1 MEDNWEVE
9 QKYTLNNEADVLNGL
24 ASLGFVEHKVE
35 EHCDLY
41 FRHPCRDFRATDEAF
56 RLRRVNENAVV
67 TYKGKRLAAEVKTRP
82 EIELTLQRSEFD
94 QWKQMLRH
102 LGFTPLPEVFKTRR
116 IFKGDT
122 NENLHGFCVVL
133 DTVRELGIFAEIEL
147 LVTDHAQL
155 KTAQQRIEQLAAQ
168 LQLDNIQHLSY
179 LALLLSKL
187 NIE

>member
-9 QKYTLNNEADVLNGL
+9 QKYTLSNETDVLAGL
-24 ASLGFVEHKVE
+24 AGLGFVEHKVE

-67 TYKGKRLAAEVKTRP
+67 TYKGKRLDADVKTRP
-82 EIELTLQRSEFD
+82 EIELTLQRNEFD
-94 QWKQMLRH
+94 QWKQMLQH

-116 IFKGDT
+116 VFKGGANDSL
-122 NENLHGFCVVL
+122 EGFCVVL

-147 LVTDHAQL
+147 LVTEHSQL
-155 KTAQQRIEQLAAQ
+155 KTAQQRIEQLATQ
-168 LQLDNIQHLSY
+168 LHLDNIQHLSY
-179 LALLLSKL
+179 LALLLSKM